1 MSSGRAYRKFSLK
14 PTQNRNWHA
23 KANSE
28 RVRRSRD
35 QPRLQQVS
43 LWAKRKGGGRV
54 TERRRDYFQPYL
66 QVGGDFPVDDAVVEI
81 GRDVL
86 HGAVGAGQGVGD
98 EDVQDAAGGGH
109 SHLARRAQGS

>member
-1 MSSGRAYRKFSLK
+1 MSSGRAYRKFTLK
-14 PTQNRNWHA
+14 STQNRNWDA

-43 LWAKRKGGGRV
+43 

-66 QVGGDFPVDDAVVEI
+66 QVGGAFPVDDAVIEI
-81 GRDVL
+81 ERDVP
-86 HGAVGAGQGVGD
+86 HGAVEAGQGVGD
-98 EDVQDAAGGGH
+98 GDV
-109 SHLARRAQGS
+109 